1 MSGTIRRAAPPLA
14 LLAAF
19 VVALAGC
26 SKDQPTKPLP
36 ISSMVPDW
44 TLTDVNPNSATH
56 GQAVS
61 PRGQLGNISAW
72 YFGDAT

>member
-1 MSGTIRRAAPPLA
+1 MSGTLRRAGSPVA
-14 LLAAF
+14 LLAAL
-19 VVALAGC
+19 VVVLAGC

-36 ISSMVPDW
+36 TSTVVPDW

-61 PRGQLGNISAW
+61 PRGQLGKVSAW
-72 YFGDAT
+72 YFGHAT

>member
-1 MSGTIRRAAPPLA
+1 LSGTLRRAGSRVA
-14 LLAAF
+14 LLAAL

-36 ISSMVPDW
+36 TSTVVPDW

-61 PRGQLGNISAW
+61 QRAQLGKVSAW
-72 YFGDAT
+72 YYGHAT